1 MAPNY
6 RSLPPS
12 QQEHHWWDP
21 KNLCS
26 LTYITTDSAIQC
38 IQQLGQDTLLAK
50 IDVKSAFRL
59 LPSHPSDHHLL
70 AIDWDHNLYID
81 TCLPF
86 GPWSAPKLFNIL
98 ADLLS
103 WILTQK
109 GISPVFHY
117 LDDFLTLGP
126 PGSSTCVHN
135 LATIKE
141 VCSTL
146 GIPLTLEKVE
156 GPSHSLTFLGITL
169 DTQEIM
175 ACLPADKQQKIC
187 NLLATW
193 LRKRKATKTEIPV
206 FLHSSVKGFSFRP

>member
-1 MAPNY
+1 MFWY
-6 RSLPPS
+6 R
-12 QQEHHWWDP
+12 
-21 KNLCS
+21 
-26 LTYITTDSAIQC
+26 
-38 IQQLGQDTLLAK
+38 
-50 IDVKSAFRL
+50 
-59 LPSHPSDHHLL
+59 
-70 AIDWDHNLYID
+70 NLYID

-86 GPWSAPKLFNIL
+86 GLRSAPKLFNVL

-126 PGSSTCVHN
+126 PGSSTCAHN

-156 GPSHSLTFLGITL
+156 GPSHSLTFFGITL
-169 DTQEIM
+169 DTQEMM
-175 ACLPADKQQKIC
+175 ARLPVDKLQRIHS
-187 NLLATW
+187 LLATC
-193 LRKRKATKTEIPV
+193 LRKRKATKREILSIV
-206 FLHSSVKGFSFRP
+206 GLC